1 MRYKIV
7 SDNDGHDYVIPANL
21 DDEFYKWVDAE
32 ENDEVYDGYED
43 FNEFRMNTNN
53 LTFTDPQGYK

>member
-7 SDNDGHDYVIPANL
+7 SDNDGHDYVIPAHL